1 MTFLANP
8 LRDREWRPSPGL
20 EAQARTFHEAQPD
33 YAPTALHSLPSVA
46 RELRLGRVLV
56 KDESAR
62 FGLPAFKAL
71 GAFWAAHWAIG
82 DRDPAGVTLV
92 AATEGNHGRAVAAAA
107 RRLGACAHIV
117 IPAHTAAPRADAI
130 VAEGAVVERIGGG
143 YEDAVAHAES
153 LASGER
159 LVISDTGDGPITER
173 VVEGYATMF
182 AEIIEDVDLVV
193 VPIGVGSLASAAA
206 RHFRPGGPFLLG
218 LEPADAACA
227 LESAR
232 AGHPVTLPGPMRSTM
247 AGLNC
252 AEPSPGAWPFLA
264 AAYDAFC
271 SIDDSH
277 VDWGMRRLAAEGLD
291 RGACSGGVLGGLR
304 AHRDALDLPDDAT
317 ALLILTEGVTD
328 PGVFERAVGRGH
340 RTVYGPVDSA

>member
-8 LRDREWRPSPGL
+8 LRDRTWRPSPGL
-20 EAQARTFHEAQPD
+20 EAEARAFHESQPD
-33 YAPTALHSLPSVA
+33 YAPTALHSLPAVA

-107 RRLGACAHIV
+107 RRLGAKAHIV

-130 VAEGAVVERIGGG
+130 AAEGAVVERISGG

-153 LASGER
+153 LAGDER
-159 LVISDTGDGPITER
+159 LVISDTGDGPVTQR
-173 VVEGYATMF
+173 VVEGYSTMF
-182 AEIIEDVDLVV
+182 AEIAEDADLVV

-206 RHFRPGGPFLLG
+206 RHFRVGGDGVPLLLG
-218 LEPADAACA
+218 LEPVDAACA

-252 AEPSPGAWPFLA
+252 AEPSTGAWPLLA

-271 SIDDSH
+271 SIDESF
-277 VDWGMRRLAAEGLD
+277 VEWGMRRLAAEGLD

-328 PGVFERAVGRGH
+328 PGVFERAVGRPQ
-340 RTVYGPVDSA
+340 RTV